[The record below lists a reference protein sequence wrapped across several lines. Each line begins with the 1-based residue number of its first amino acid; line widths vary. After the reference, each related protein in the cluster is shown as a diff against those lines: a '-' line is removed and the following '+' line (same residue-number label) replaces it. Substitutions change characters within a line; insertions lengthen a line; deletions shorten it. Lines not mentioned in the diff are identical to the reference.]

1 MTNRLR
7 TWSWLLAGAAVLSCV
22 TGLPAQGRV
31 AASHSTPGDWTPP
44 RTSWGHP
51 DLQGIW
57 DTAVEIPL
65 ERSRELGAKAVLNA
79 EELAAR
85 KLEAARRRKDLDDKH
100 RAALAGEADVE
111 KLTESQLAAIV
122 APAPEFS
129 VRVAGNRPT
138 YARTS
143 LIVDPPDGRI
153 PALTPQARTRLEQR
167 EAARYNRG
175 EADSW
180 VDRNNWERCITRT
193 LPLAMLSTYASNYQI
208 LQTPEYFVIF
218 VEMIHEP
225 RIIPLDGRPRLPASL
240 RQWLGD
246 SRGHWEGDTLVVETT
261 NFVNKLDGGLIM
273 PSHPH
278 IVFTHRGSGEHLRL
292 VERFTRTDQH
302 TIDYQFTVIDPTT
315 YTKPWTA
322 SVPMR
327 NDGTPKMVYEYACHE
342 GNLAMV
348 HLLKGARADEAAAL
362 EAARKES
369 RERIAAG
376 EPGVSLR

>member
-1 MTNRLR
+1 MTYRLR
-7 TWSWLLAGAAVLSCV
+7 KWCWLLVGAVVVSSVPAL
-22 TGLPAQGRV
+22 LAQGR
-31 AASHSTPGDWTPP
+31 AASSTASRWTPP

-57 DTAVEIPL
+57 DTAVNIPM
-65 ERSRELGAKAVLNA
+65 ERSRELGEKAVLSA

-85 KLEAARRRKDLDDKH
+85 EAQAARRRKKLDDTH
-100 RAALAGEADVE
+100 RAAQAGQADVGT
-111 KLTESQLAAIV
+111 LTESEVAGIV
-122 APAPEFS
+122 APAPEFGPRLPAS
-129 VRVAGNRPT
+129 RPT

-143 LIVDPPDGRI
+143 LVIDPLDGRI
-153 PALTPQARTRLEQR
+153 PSLTPQARARLEQR

-180 VDRNNWERCITRT
+180 VDRNSWERCITRT
-193 LPLAMLSTYASNYQI
+193 LPLGMLSTYASNYQI
-208 LQTPEYFVIF
+208 LQTPDYFVVF

-225 RIIPLDGRPRLPASL
+225 RIIPLDGRPHLAAGL

-261 NFVNKLDGGLIM
+261 NFVDELDGGAIM

-292 VERFTRTDQH
+292 VERFTWTDQH
-302 TIDYQFTVIDPTT
+302 TIDYQFTIVDPTT

-327 NDGTPKMVYEYACHE
+327 NDGTPPMVYEYACHE

-348 HLLKGARADEAAAL
+348 HLLKGARADERKAL
-362 EAARKES
+362 AAARKES
-369 RERIAAG
+369 RERLEAG
-376 EPGVSLR
+376 QPGVSLR